1 MREPK
6 QKFWRDKVTA
16 EITLTHLQEIA
27 QEAGAEFS
35 AAETAAFLNQ
45 GGLAQGLWIH
55 MMRAGEEYLRSRLR
69 THSCQVAGQRHAVI
83 QAATIQ

>member
-1 MREPK
+1 MREPNK
-6 QKFWRDKVTA
+6 KFWREKVTA

-27 QEAGAEFS
+27 QEVGAAFT

-55 MMRAGEEYLRSRLR
+55 MMRAGEEYLKSSLVLQSH
-69 THSCQVAGQRHAVI
+69 TLAVQERAAM